1 MISGETAENICKEK
15 EKGLFMCLSIMHKI
29 PFKNKERQGALSS
42 FWFSFQ
48 LGNYN

>member
-1 MISGETAENICKEK
+1 MISGETAEYICKEN
-15 EKGLFMCLSIMHKI
+15 EKGLLMCLSIMHEI

-42 FWFSFQ
+42 FWFFFQ